1 MINLDSISPFCPIHE
16 DTRMLPSPGYEVDL
30 MCVDC
35 KEELSEMKAMSPEQ
49 METILKNVKLSAP
62 TPISIK

>member
-35 KEELSEMKAMSPEQ
+35 KEELADLKATSPEF
-49 METILKNVKLSAP
+49 MEAILKNVKPSES
-62 TPISIK
+62 TPLSIK